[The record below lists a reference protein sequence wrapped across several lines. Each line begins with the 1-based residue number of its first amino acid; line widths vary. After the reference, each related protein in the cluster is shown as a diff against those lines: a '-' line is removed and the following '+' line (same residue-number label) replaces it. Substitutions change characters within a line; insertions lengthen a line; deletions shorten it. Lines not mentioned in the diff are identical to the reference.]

1 MQAVCC
7 VCNLSILWAK
17 AGRLRVKGQF
27 GLPKESLSQEKV
39 DKFYK
44 TVMAR

>member
-1 MQAVCC
+1 MQAVCG
-7 VCNLSILWAK
+7 VCSLSILWTK

-27 GLPKESLSQEKV
+27 GLPQESLSQEKV

-44 TVMAR
+44 TVTAR